1 VVDRAARADRFMIR
15 ANLLPRPKETLGA
28 FGVEL
33 DADYVR
39 QALLGFAIVVV
50 VAFLGIGIEQ
60 LHVRGLQTAADR
72 FDAVLAERSS
82 ARAESKRLALEVARY
97 QQFARQAQT
106 SRRSGPAAAVDIAR
120 LGNGVPNRVWLES
133 LAHSSAGYDLSGG
146 ADNVDVVSGAIVTL
160 GRALSNNGASLVS
173 VENRPGNGVRF
184 DAHVGTNR

>member
-1 VVDRAARADRFMIR
+1 MIR